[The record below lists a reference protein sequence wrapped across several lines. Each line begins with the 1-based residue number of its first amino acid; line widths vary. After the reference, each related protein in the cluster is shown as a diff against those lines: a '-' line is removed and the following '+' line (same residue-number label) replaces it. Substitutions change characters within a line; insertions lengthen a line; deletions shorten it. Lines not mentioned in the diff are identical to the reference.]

1 MWFTTPPVD
10 VVRSNQSGLG
20 HSVSFIAKRE
30 RMKKLREEYQKRK
43 AEEAEAAAKKQ
54 RKLEAEARE
63 GSRLNAMT
71 RGLKELEAADETWW
85 EARFGDKWAGM
96 KALGKQFEERQA
108 KQ

>member
-1 MWFTTPPVD
+1 
-10 VVRSNQSGLG
+10 
-20 HSVSFIAKRE
+20 
-30 RMKKLREEYQKRK
+30 MKKLREEYQKRK